1 MPKLKPNTIIPTD
14 EEDKEITKQA
24 IEDDTLFTDEELK
37 QMKPISEFPELQ
49 FLTKRGRPKSQN
61 PKKPTTIRL
70 NPEVIDFFKSKG
82 KGWQTQIN
90 DVLQEYVDTQKMA

>member
-14 EEDKEITKQA
+14 EEEKEINRQA
-24 IEDDTLFTDEELK
+24 IEDDTLLTDEQLD

-49 FLTKRGRPKSQN
+49 FLTKRGRPKKHP
-61 PKKPTTIRL
+61 PKKSTTIRL
-70 NPEVIDFFKSKG
+70 NPEVLDFFKSKG

-90 DVLQEYVDTQKMA
+90 DVLQAYVDTQKMA